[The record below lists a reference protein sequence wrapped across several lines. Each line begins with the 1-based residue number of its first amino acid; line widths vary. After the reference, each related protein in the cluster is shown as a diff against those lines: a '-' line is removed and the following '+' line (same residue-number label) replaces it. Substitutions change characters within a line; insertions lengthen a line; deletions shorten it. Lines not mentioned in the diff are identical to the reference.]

1 MILNKAAGPLLI
13 PLVCALVS
21 ASASSQESAAPGPTL
36 TPAPTVTPRP
46 EPVLRETPPP
56 GFRRVTGEPTATPTP
71 TPLSEPKLVAALESR
86 EGPDTERVA
95 LFDDGT
101 LVLVRTYKGRHVLRR
116 KELTGSE
123 VDLYRKVCAE
133 ALLAPATG
141 GVRERA
147 FSDVTRVIRV
157 EVARPEGGSRLFETD
172 DLSRLPLAVGRAT
185 AALEDLRS
193 RFDQTDAE
201 ETNWDPKGVRA
212 GDYLRHRSDGSWYVV
227 VRDDSFEP
235 SLEVE
240 EAGGLRN
247 RMLLLREQLPKLFEN
262 PAKAGPPP
270 IPTPRR

>member
-1 MILNKAAGPLLI
+1 MILSRATALLVVWLAWALAPRAAQ
-13 PLVCALVS
+13 AEERS
-21 ASASSQESAAPGPTL
+21 GPTPVPEA
-36 TPAPTVTPRP
+36 TPPP
-46 EPVLRETPPP
+46 EPVVRETPPP

-71 TPLSEPKLVAALESR
+71 TPLVRPKLVAALESR

-95 LFDDGT
+95 FFDDGT
-101 LVLVRTYKGRHVLRR
+101 LVLVRTYKRRPVLRR
-116 KELTGSE
+116 KELSGSE

-133 ALLAPATG
+133 ALLVPATWA
-141 GVRERA
+141 VRERA
-147 FSDVTRVIRV
+147 FSDVAKVIRV
-157 EVARPEGGSRLFETD
+157 EVARPEGGSRIFETD
-172 DLSRLPLAVGRAT
+172 DLTQLPLAVGRAK

-193 RFDQTDAE
+193 RFYQTDTK
-201 ETNWDPKGVRA
+201 ETNWDPKGVRE

-262 PAKAGPPP
+262 PADAGPPP
-270 IPTPRR
+270 IPTPER